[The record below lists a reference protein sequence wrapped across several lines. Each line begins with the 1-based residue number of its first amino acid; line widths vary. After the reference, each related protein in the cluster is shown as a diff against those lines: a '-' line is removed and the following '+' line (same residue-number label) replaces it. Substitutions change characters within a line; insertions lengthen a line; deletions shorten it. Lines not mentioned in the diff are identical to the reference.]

1 MHFVPLNSINGPSKE
16 LIEFIVLYRFYQLKE
31 FLRCALGPNTY
42 IEAPGQHQQI
52 QKRNLLFPNMAEMLR
67 TAFISLCQM
76 ASEADVCVG
85 QDWPRYRIQGLHL
98 AEYQQVST
106 LPGHFSIPLFSPL
119 TPLDIGFHNCWCDVS
134 VTSRPPIWLTLQ
146 CLCTPIPHQCR
157 CDSFVLLSLP
167 LNVLLRTHKAAAAA
181 LQALS
186 QSLWNRTGHL
196 QPTQLSPDTNVNF
209 PK

>member
-1 MHFVPLNSINGPSKE
+1 
-16 LIEFIVLYRFYQLKE
+16 
-31 FLRCALGPNTY
+31 
-42 IEAPGQHQQI
+42 
-52 QKRNLLFPNMAEMLR
+52 MAEMLP
-67 TAFISLCQM
+67 TALISVCQM

-106 LPGHFSIPLFSPL
+106 LPGHFSIPLFSQS
-119 TPLDIGFHNCWCDVS
+119 TPLYIGLCICWYDVN
-134 VTSRPPIWLTLQ
+134 VTWRPPIWLTLRCLRTPILHQ
-146 CLCTPIPHQCR
+146 CL
-157 CDSFVLLSLP
+157 CDSFVLLSLL
-167 LNVLLRTHKAAAAA
+167 LNVLLSTHKAAAAA
-181 LQALS
+181 APQALS